1 MGKNI
6 KGERTM
12 KKKWAVMLFFS
23 IGIIGAQEIPTVKPE
38 DHVVLL
44 SIQHKIDDAQ
54 KRQVQATSDAQRLN
68 LQMREL
74 QLAFDTAKADEAKA
88 NSEMQKESDKVYE
101 QAKVKKDV
109 YSLDVVEGKFTKIE
123 KKEEKK

>member
-1 MGKNI
+1 
-6 KGERTM
+6 M